1 VHIGPAPAGWWLV
14 RQPREKRKPGHRLRD
29 RAEGRVMVMPAGM
42 AVTRHR
48 HIDDVRLYPALLL
61 VAEAPVAEHA
71 RAEILD
77 HDVGDADQPLGDLQA
92 LGGADVEAEALFV
105 DVGVVAISRG
115 VQVDLKLLRR
125 GRAWQP
131 AGL

>member
-1 VHIGPAPAGWWLV
+1 
-14 RQPREKRKPGHRLRD
+14 
-29 RAEGRVMVMPAGM
+29 MVMPADM

-48 HIDDVRLYPALLL
+48 HIDDIRLYPALLL
-61 VAEAPVAEHA
+61 VAEAPVTEHA

-92 LGGADVEAEALFV
+92 LRGAHVQAEALFV
-105 DVGVVAISRG
+105 NVGVVEIPRG
-115 VQVDLKLLRR
+115 VQVDLKLLRG

-131 AGL
+131 AALV